1 MSFLCAHTSPEGPQ
15 GVSSEQPQPPSPNFT
30 FKVKPGA
37 KENIVIKSKLL
48 LMPAWPLD

>member
-1 MSFLCAHTSPEGPQ
+1 M
-15 GVSSEQPQPPSPNFT
+15 SSEQPPPCLPLNFT

-48 LMPAWPLD
+48 LMPAQLLE